1 MILLHESHET
11 SVVVTQS
18 LDVICFISTK
28 KSKCWLIVGVQVQV
42 HFESKQLLL
51 HPAPTT
57 NNGSKKYSTVT
68 VQQYLP
74 VYKPKYV
81 HSKHIQS
88 EFKSV

>member
-1 MILLHESHET
+1 MFHFH
-11 SVVVTQS
+11 Q
-18 LDVICFISTK
+18 K
-28 KSKCWLIVGVQVQV
+28 KQMLINCGVQVQV